1 MIRVLIADD
10 HEVVR
15 SGFEMIVNSQE
26 DMEVVGK
33 VADGKEAYNQVVKL
47 KPDILLLDISMPPGE
62 SGLIACEKISTDHPE
77 TKVIILTMFAESDYL
92 YFTLRGGAKGYVLKT
107 SSKTELVTA
116 IRTVYDGGTYVNQEM
131 ADELTKRLK
140 DPAGSSEK
148 NPLKVLTNREVEVLM
163 LIAQGYTNKEI
174 AEKIFVSVKT
184 VEVHR
189 SKIYSKL
196 GIKSR
201 AELVQLAIKYHL
213 LGI

>member
-1 MIRVLIADD
+1 MRVLIADD

-15 SGFEMIVNSQE
+15 SGFEMIVNAQD

-33 VADGKEAYNQVVKL
+33 VADGKEAYNQVVRL
-47 KPDILLLDISMPPGE
+47 KPDVLLLDISMPPGE
-62 SGLIACEKISTDHPE
+62 SGLVACEKVSNDHPE
-77 TKVIILTMFAESDYL
+77 TKVIILTMFAEIDYL

-107 SSKTELVTA
+107 STSDELVTA
-116 IRTVYDGGTYVNQEM
+116 IRTVYDGGTYINQEM
-131 ADELTKRLK
+131 ASELTERLK
-140 DPAGSSEK
+140 DPDGIDEK
-148 NPLKVLTNREVEVLM
+148 NPLKVLTTREIEVMM
-163 LIAQGYTNKEI
+163 LIAKGFTNKEI

-201 AELVQLAIKYHL
+201 AELVEIAIKYHL
-213 LGI
+213 LEI